1 MTGDS
6 GIFCVISNH
15 ERAPN
20 THIMRFLQRHGIS
33 YHYLPTTDQTKIEED
48 ILELVKDTDFLVLAR
63 YMQVY
68 QILSSILSSFS
79 LLLSNAKQMIVTEP
93 SHSYNECASYNLL
106 ASSLL

>member
-1 MTGDS
+1 MLCT
-6 GIFCVISNH
+6 SNH

-33 YHYLPTTDQTKIEED
+33 YHYLQTTDQNKIEEE

-68 QILSSILSSFS
+68 ISDFKFHPMFALFYLT
-79 LLLSNAKQMIVTEP
+79 KW
-93 SHSYNECASYNLL
+93 
-106 ASSLL
+106 